1 MDISSDDFLYPVRRT
16 GKRGRPA
23 NTGRKDFH
31 LLYEMC
37 ARLAADPA
45 LSWADA
51 ARQVAPTSDYNA
63 FDRLP
68 RKLRR
73 HARMMDQARD
83 HHERQVQRF
92 LAETRRRRLEAFWI
106 GLKSKAS
113 AIAYLQTTGLIS
125 ADIWKDPRVVAAA
138 DQFWRHVRPGIV
150 ERLINDHRRL
160 ERMMGKLDVFD
171 RHMRFCAS
179 I

>member
-1 MDISSDDFLYPVRRT
+1 MDISSEDFLYPVRRT

-45 LSWADA
+45 LSWTDA
-51 ARQVAPTSDYNA
+51 ARQVAPKSDYNA

-73 HARMMDQARD
+73 HPRMLGQAKD

-92 LAETRRRRLEAFWI
+92 LAESKRRRLEASWI

-113 AIAYLQTTGLIS
+113 AIAYLQMTGLIS
-125 ADIWKDPRVVAAA
+125 ADIWKDPRVITAA
-138 DQFWRHVRPGIV
+138 DGFWRYVRPGIV
-150 ERLINDHRRL
+150 ERLIEDHRRL
-160 ERMMGKLDVFD
+160 ERMMGQIDALD
-171 RHMRFCAS
+171 RHMRLYAS

>member
-1 MDISSDDFLYPVRRT
+1 MDISSDDFLYPVTRT

-23 NTGRKDFH
+23 NTGRKDLH

-45 LSWADA
+45 LAWADA
-51 ARQVAPTSDYNA
+51 ARQVAPKSDYNA

-68 RKLRR
+68 RKLRQ
-73 HARMMDQARD
+73 HPRMLDQARD

-92 LAETRRRRLEAFWI
+92 LAEAKRRRLEASWI

-113 AIAYLQTTGLIS
+113 AIAYLQMTGLIS
-125 ADIWKDPRVVAAA
+125 ADIWKDPRVIVAA
-138 DQFWRHVRPGIV
+138 DGFWRHVRPGIV
-150 ERLINDHRRL
+150 ERLIEDHRRL
-160 ERMMGKLDVFD
+160 ERIMSHIDALD
-171 RHMRFCAS
+171 RHTRLYAPS
-179 I
+179 